1 MARRP
6 VNPRLGI
13 VLEASRVSL
22 GLSVRGAAKSVGVT
36 PAFLWRIEQGQRGM
50 SAATAAEVS
59 RVYRLG
65 EYERDLL
72 AAEIGE

>member
-1 MARRP
+1 MRRGIS
-6 VNPRLGI
+6 PRLG
-13 VLEASRVSL
+13 VLLEAARVRQ
-22 GLSVRGAAKSVGVT
+22 GLSVRAAAKAAGVSA
-36 PAFLWRIEQGQRGM
+36 PFLYRIEQGQRGM